1 MPFLDG
7 GLTCSIIK
15 NSVELNSVK
24 IFMLSSGNVN
34 VSECKADGF
43 YSKPLTSKVIDEILI
58 NEKNFN
64 KFL

>member
-1 MPFLDG
+1 
-7 GLTCSIIK
+7 
-15 NSVELNSVK
+15 
-24 IFMLSSGNVN
+24 MLSSGNVN